1 MTRTVRTRGRPRS
14 TEADDA
20 ILEAAVELLIE
31 RGVEA
36 TSIERVANRAG
47 VTRPTVYRRY
57 TDKTTLLI
65 AAIHHAYP
73 APPDQL
79 PVPRD
84 TEEMLAWWARGLGG
98 DTGDRTAGRTRQLLR
113 RLMISLHDHP
123 ELEEAFTEASI
134 EPRNRWIRAVL
145 ARDRERGRFPADT
158 DLEIVQQILTGAVTT
173 HLLTRPDDSSPQEI
187 EEFLLA
193 VLRATC
199 YRKES

>member
-1 MTRTVRTRGRPRS
+1 MFRCPFRCAATACGGVTMTRTVRTRGRPRS

-123 ELEEAFTEASI
+123 ELEEAVTEASI
-134 EPRNRWIRAVL
+134 ETRNRSIRA
-145 ARDRERGRFPADT
+145 
-158 DLEIVQQILTGAVTT
+158 
-173 HLLTRPDDSSPQEI
+173 
-187 EEFLLA
+187 
-193 VLRATC
+193 
-199 YRKES
+199 